1 MTFQEFH
8 RIIETARKHSEPVVD
23 LANELASM
31 LEEDI
36 GQTIMNYQRQI
47 AELKVERD
55 KAVEFAAKNDTSLE
69 LEEVNQAYHDL
80 GKKYDELMVKY
91 NELQEADKRRREASG
106 VCQSPEKENG
116 EPKKRRGR
124 PKKDEVRALAEELAR
139 GE

>member
-47 AELKVERD
+47 AELKAERD

-69 LEEVNQAYHDL
+69 LEEVKQAYNDL

-91 NELQEADKRRREASG
+91 NDIVKSL
-106 VCQSPEKENG
+106 PEEENG
-116 EPKKRRGR
+116 KKKRGR

>member
-8 RIIETARKHSEPVVD
+8 RIIETARKHREPVVD

-55 KAVEFAAKNDTSLE
+55 KAVEFAAKNDKSLE

-91 NELQEADKRRREASG
+91 NDLVKSLPEEESG
-106 VCQSPEKENG
+106 
-116 EPKKRRGR
+116 KKKRGR